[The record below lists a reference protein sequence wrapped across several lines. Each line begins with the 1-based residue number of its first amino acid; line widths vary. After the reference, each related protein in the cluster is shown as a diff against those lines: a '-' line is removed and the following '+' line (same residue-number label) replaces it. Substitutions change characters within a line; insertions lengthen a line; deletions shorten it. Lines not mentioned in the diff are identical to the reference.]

1 VARPPRPNDVI
12 TSINGKPATSDVQL
26 QELTLTTKPGDTV
39 PIVYQRNGHSAK
51 TTVTLVA
58 QP

>member
-1 VARPPRPNDVI
+1 
-12 TSINGKPATSDVQL
+12 
-26 QELTLTTKPGDTV
+26 LTTKPGDTV
-39 PIVYQRNGHSAK
+39 PIVYERDGHSAK